1 MTNLRKRLS
10 RLYSEDVVE
19 SLATRIEARVN
30 QTKQRKLVRK
40 DKWDEKDIV
49 LITYGDQ
56 FKEESKK
63 TVPTFK
69 KMYDRYLKSTFE
81 VVHFLPFYPYSSD
94 DGFSVI
100 DYKAVNPE
108 LGDWEDIK
116 EMEQSTR
123 LMFDFVCNHM
133 SAKSEWFKRYLAGD
147 KEFQNFFVEMDPD
160 TDLSSVTRPRATP
173 VLTPFQF
180 ASGKEGYIWTTFS
193 EDQIDL
199 NFACPEVLYKMI
211 DVLMFY
217 LEEGAEYVRLDAV
230 GFMWKVPGTS
240 SIHLDET
247 HEIVKLFRDLVDM
260 AAPGT
265 IIITETNVPHV
276 DNISYFGNGEK
287 EAHMVYQFSLPPL
300 VLHAIH
306 HGNAEFLSNWAKG
319 LELPEGKRT
328 FFNFL
333 ASHDGIGLNPV
344 RGIIPEADILALVDD
359 LEKEGA
365 LVSYKQNPDGT
376 KSPYE
381 INVTYMDALSKQAD
395 TDDLRLSRFLVAHAV
410 LMSIPG
416 VPAVYVQSILGSR
429 NDYLGVETTGHNR
442 SINRKK
448 YDLAEITAELEQA
461 DSLRKETY
469 DALTKLISTRKAESL
484 FHPEIAMEVLEST
497 AELFV
502 VKRSSGAESIILIH
516 NLSEKEVH
524 YSLDSGVYTNL
535 YTGSAVTGSDS
546 IKLRGYEFCWL
557 KTKNYREE
565 QK

>member
-19 SLATRIEARVN
+19 SLAARIEARVQ
-30 QTKQRKLVRK
+30 QTQQRKLTRK

-56 FKEESKK
+56 FKEDSQK
-63 TVPTFK
+63 TLTTFK
-69 KMYDRYLKSTFE
+69 KMYDSYLKSTFE

-108 LGDWEDIK
+108 LGDWADIK
-116 EMEQSTR
+116 EMEQSAR

-133 SAKSEWFKRYLAGD
+133 SAKSDWFKRYLAGD
-147 KEFQNFFVEMDPD
+147 EEFRNFFVEMDPK

-180 ASGKEGYIWTTFS
+180 DSGKVGHIWTTFS

-199 NFACPEVLYKMI
+199 NFANPEVLYKMI

-240 SIHLDET
+240 SIHLEET
-247 HEIVKLFRDLVDM
+247 HEIVKLFRDLVDI

-287 EAHMVYQFSLPPL
+287 EAHMVYQFPLPPL

-306 HGNAEFLSNWAKG
+306 HGNAEFLRSWAEN

-344 RGIIPEADILALVDD
+344 RGIIPEAEILALVDD

-365 LVSYKQNPDGT
+365 LVSYKQNPDGS

-395 TDDLRLSRFLVAHAV
+395 TDDLRLARFLVAHAV

-429 NDYLGVETTGHNR
+429 NDYLGVEATSHNR

-448 YDLAEITAELEQA
+448 YDLAEITAELEQTG
-461 DSLRKETY
+461 SLRKETY

-484 FHPEIAMEVLEST
+484 FHPEIPMEVLEST

-502 VKRSSGAESIILIH
+502 VKRASDAESIILIH
-516 NLSEKEVH
+516 NLSEKEVS

-535 YTGSAVTGSDS
+535 YTGSTATGSDS
-546 IKLRGYEFCWL
+546 IKLSGYEFCWL

>member
-10 RLYSEDVVE
+10 RLYAEDVVD
-19 SLATRIEARVN
+19 SLAARIEARVQ
-30 QTKQRKLVRK
+30 QTQQRKLTRK
-40 DKWDEKDIV
+40 DQWDEKDIV

-56 FKEESKK
+56 FKEESQK
-63 TVPTFK
+63 TLTTFK
-69 KMYDRYLKSTFE
+69 KMYDNYLKSTFE

-116 EMEQSTR
+116 EMEQSAR

-133 SAKSEWFKRYLAGD
+133 SAKSDWFKRYLAGD
-147 KEFQNFFVEMDPD
+147 EEFRNFFVEMDPK

-180 ASGKEGYIWTTFS
+180 DSGKVGHIWTTFS

-240 SIHLDET
+240 SIHLEET
-247 HEIVKLFRDLVDM
+247 HEIVKLFRDLVDI

-287 EAHMVYQFSLPPL
+287 EAHMVYQFPLPPL

-306 HGNAEFLSNWAKG
+306 HGNAEALRNWAKN

-344 RGIIPEADILALVDD
+344 RGIIPEAEILALVND
-359 LEKEGA
+359 LEEEGA
-365 LVSYKQNPDGT
+365 LVSYKQNPDGS

-429 NDYLGVETTGHNR
+429 NDYSGVEITGHNR

-461 DSLRKETY
+461 GSLRKATY

-484 FHPEIAMEVLEST
+484 FHPEIPMEVLEST

-502 VKRSSGAESIILIH
+502 VKRSSDVESTILIH
-516 NLSEKEVH
+516 NLSEKEVS

-535 YTGSAVTGSDS
+535 YSGSTVTGSDS

>member
-63 TVPTFK
+63 TLPTFK
-69 KMYDRYLKSTFE
+69 KMYDCYLKSTFE

-116 EMEQSTR
+116 EMEQSAR

-133 SAKSEWFKRYLAGD
+133 SAKSDWFKRYLAGD
-147 KEFQNFFVEMDPD
+147 EEFRNFFVEMDPK

-180 ASGKEGYIWTTFS
+180 DSGKVGHIWTTFS

-199 NFACPEVLYKMI
+199 NFASPEVLYKMI

-240 SIHLDET
+240 SIHLEET

-287 EAHMVYQFSLPPL
+287 EAHMVYQFPLPPL

-306 HGNAEFLSNWAKG
+306 HGNAEFLSNWAKN

-344 RGIIPEADILALVDD
+344 RGIIPEAEILALVDD

-429 NDYLGVETTGHNR
+429 NDYSGVETTGHNR

-448 YDLAEITAELEQA
+448 YDLAEITAELNQA

-484 FHPEIAMEVLEST
+484 FHPEIPMEVLEST

>member
-10 RLYSEDVVE
+10 RLYAEDVVD
-19 SLATRIEARVN
+19 SLAARIEARVQ
-30 QTKQRKLVRK
+30 QTQQRKLTRK
-40 DKWDEKDIV
+40 DQWDEKDIV

-56 FKEESKK
+56 FKEESQK
-63 TVPTFK
+63 TLRTFK
-69 KMYDRYLKSTFE
+69 KMYDNYLKSTFE

-116 EMEQSTR
+116 EMEQSAR

-133 SAKSEWFKRYLAGD
+133 SAKSDWFKRYLAGD
-147 KEFQNFFVEMDPD
+147 EEFRNFFVEMDPK

-180 ASGKEGYIWTTFS
+180 DSGKVGHIWTTFS

-240 SIHLDET
+240 SIHLEET
-247 HEIVKLFRDLVDM
+247 HEIVKLFRDLVDI
-260 AAPGT
+260 ATPGT

-287 EAHMVYQFSLPPL
+287 EAHMVYQFPLPPL

-306 HGNAEFLSNWAKG
+306 HGNAEALRNWAKN

-344 RGIIPEADILALVDD
+344 RGIIPEAEILALVND
-359 LEKEGA
+359 LEEEGA
-365 LVSYKQNPDGT
+365 LVSYKQNPDGS

-429 NDYLGVETTGHNR
+429 NDYSGVEITGHNR

-448 YDLAEITAELEQA
+448 YDLAEITAELEQRG
-461 DSLRKETY
+461 SLRKATY

-484 FHPEIAMEVLEST
+484 FHPEIPMEVLEST

-502 VKRSSGAESIILIH
+502 VKRSSDVESTILIH
-516 NLSEKEVH
+516 NLSEKEVS

-535 YTGSAVTGSDS
+535 YSGSTVTGSDS

>member
-10 RLYSEDVVE
+10 RLYAEDVVD
-19 SLATRIEARVN
+19 SLAARIEARVQ
-30 QTKQRKLVRK
+30 QTQQRKLTRK
-40 DKWDEKDIV
+40 DQWDEKDIV

-56 FKEESKK
+56 FKEESQK
-63 TVPTFK
+63 TLTTFK
-69 KMYDRYLKSTFE
+69 KMYDNYLKSTFE

-116 EMEQSTR
+116 EMEQSAR

-133 SAKSEWFKRYLAGD
+133 SAKSDWFKRYLAGD
-147 KEFQNFFVEMDPD
+147 EEFRNFFVEMDPK

-180 ASGKEGYIWTTFS
+180 DSGKVGHIWTTFS

-240 SIHLDET
+240 SIHLEET
-247 HEIVKLFRDLVDM
+247 HEIVKLFRDLVDI

-287 EAHMVYQFSLPPL
+287 EAHMVYQFPLPPL

-306 HGNAEFLSNWAKG
+306 HGNAEALRNWAKN

-344 RGIIPEADILALVDD
+344 RGIIPEAEILALVND
-359 LEKEGA
+359 LEEEGA
-365 LVSYKQNPDGT
+365 LVSYKQNPDGS

-429 NDYLGVETTGHNR
+429 NDYSGVETTGHNR

-461 DSLRKETY
+461 GSLRKATY

-484 FHPEIAMEVLEST
+484 FHPEIPMEVLEST

-502 VKRSSGAESIILIH
+502 VKRSSDVESTILIH
-516 NLSEKEVH
+516 NLSEKEVS

-535 YTGSAVTGSDS
+535 YSGSTVTGSDS

>member
-10 RLYSEDVVE
+10 RLYAEDVVD
-19 SLATRIEARVN
+19 SLAARIEARVQ
-30 QTKQRKLVRK
+30 QTQQRKLTRK
-40 DKWDEKDIV
+40 DQWDEKDIV

-56 FKEESKK
+56 FKEESQK
-63 TVPTFK
+63 TLTTFK
-69 KMYDRYLKSTFE
+69 KMYDNYLKSTFE

-116 EMEQSTR
+116 EMEQSAR

-133 SAKSEWFKRYLAGD
+133 SAKSDWFKRYLAGD
-147 KEFQNFFVEMDPD
+147 EEFRNFFVEIDPK

-180 ASGKEGYIWTTFS
+180 DSGKVGHIWTTFS

-240 SIHLDET
+240 SIHLEET
-247 HEIVKLFRDLVDM
+247 HEIVKLFRDLVDI

-287 EAHMVYQFSLPPL
+287 EAHMVYQFPLPPL

-306 HGNAEFLSNWAKG
+306 HGNAEALRNWAKN

-344 RGIIPEADILALVDD
+344 RGIIPEAEILDLVND
-359 LEKEGA
+359 LEEEGA
-365 LVSYKQNPDGT
+365 LVSYKQNPDGS

-395 TDDLRLSRFLVAHAV
+395 TDDLRMSRFLVAHAV

-429 NDYLGVETTGHNR
+429 NDYSGVETTGHNR

-448 YDLAEITAELEQA
+448 YDLAEITAELEQRG
-461 DSLRKETY
+461 SLRKATY

-484 FHPEIAMEVLEST
+484 FHPEIPMEVLEST

-502 VKRSSGAESIILIH
+502 VKRSSDAESIILIH
-516 NLSEKEVH
+516 NLSEKEVS

-535 YTGSAVTGSDS
+535 YSGSTATGSDS

>member
-63 TVPTFK
+63 TLPTFK

-116 EMEQSTR
+116 EMEQSAR

-287 EAHMVYQFSLPPL
+287 EAHMVYQFPLPPL

-306 HGNAEFLSNWAKG
+306 HGNAEFLSNWAKN

-344 RGIIPEADILALVDD
+344 RGIIPEAEILALVDD

-429 NDYLGVETTGHNR
+429 NDYSGVETTGHNR

-448 YDLAEITAELEQA
+448 YDLAEITAELNQA

-484 FHPEIAMEVLEST
+484 FHPEIPMEVLEST

>member
-1 MTNLRKRLS
+1 MNLRKRLS
-10 RLYSEDVVE
+10 RLYAEEVVE
-19 SLATRIEARVN
+19 SLAVRIEARVQ
-30 QTKQRKLVRK
+30 QTKQRKLARK

-56 FKEESKK
+56 FKEESQK
-63 TVPTFK
+63 TLTTFK
-69 KMYDRYLKSTFE
+69 KMYDSYLKSTFE

-108 LGDWEDIK
+108 LGDWEDIQ
-116 EMEQSTR
+116 EMEKSAR

-147 KEFQNFFVEMDPD
+147 EEFRNFFVEMNPD
-160 TDLSSVTRPRATP
+160 MDLSAVTRPRATP

-180 ASGKEGYIWTTFS
+180 DSGKVGHIWTTFS

-199 NFACPEVLYKMI
+199 NFASPEVLYKMI

-240 SIHLDET
+240 SIHLEET
-247 HEIVKLFRDLVDM
+247 HEIVKLFRDLVDI

-287 EAHMVYQFSLPPL
+287 EAHMVYQFPLPPL

-306 HGNAEFLSNWAKG
+306 HGNAGFLSNWARN

-344 RGIIPEADILALVDD
+344 RGIIPEAEILALVDD

-381 INVTYMDALSKQAD
+381 INVTYMDALSERGD
-395 TDDLRLSRFLVAHAV
+395 TDDLRLARFLVAHAV

-416 VPAVYVQSILGSR
+416 VPAVYIQSILGSR
-429 NDYLGVETTGHNR
+429 NDYLGVEKTGHNR
-442 SINRKK
+442 SINRRK
-448 YDLAEITAELEQA
+448 YHLAEITAELEQA
-461 DSLRKETY
+461 DSLRKGTY

-484 FHPEIAMEVLEST
+484 FHPEIPMEVLEST

-502 VKRSSGAESIILIH
+502 IKRSSGAESIILIH
-516 NLSEKEVH
+516 NLSEKEVS

-535 YTGSAVTGSDS
+535 YTGFTITGSDS
-546 IKLRGYEFCWL
+546 INLSGYEFCWL

>member
-63 TVPTFK
+63 TLPTFK

-116 EMEQSTR
+116 EMEQSAR

-287 EAHMVYQFSLPPL
+287 EAHMVYQFPLPPL

-448 YDLAEITAELEQA
+448 YDLAEITAELNQA

-484 FHPEIAMEVLEST
+484 FHPEIPMEVLEST

-516 NLSEKEVH
+516 NLSEKGVH

>member
-63 TVPTFK
+63 TLPTFK

-116 EMEQSTR
+116 EMEQSAR

-247 HEIVKLFRDLVDM
+247 HEIVKLFRDLVDI

-287 EAHMVYQFSLPPL
+287 EAHMVYQFPLPPL

-306 HGNAEFLSNWAKG
+306 HGNAEFLSNWAKN

-344 RGIIPEADILALVDD
+344 RGIIPEAEILALVND
-359 LEKEGA
+359 LEEEGA
-365 LVSYKQNPDGT
+365 LVSYKQNPDGS

-448 YDLAEITAELEQA
+448 YDLAEITAELNQA

-484 FHPEIAMEVLEST
+484 FHPEIPMEVLEST

-516 NLSEKEVH
+516 NLSEKEVS

>member
-1 MTNLRKRLS
+1 MNLRKRLS
-10 RLYSEDVVE
+10 RLYAEEVVE
-19 SLATRIEARVN
+19 SLAVRIEARVQ
-30 QTKQRKLVRK
+30 QTKQRKLARK

-56 FKEESKK
+56 FKEESQK
-63 TVPTFK
+63 TLTTFK
-69 KMYDRYLKSTFE
+69 KMYDSYLKSTFE

-108 LGDWEDIK
+108 LGDWEDIQ
-116 EMEQSTR
+116 EMEKSAR

-147 KEFQNFFVEMDPD
+147 EEFRNFFVEMNPD
-160 TDLSSVTRPRATP
+160 MDLSAVTRPRATP

-180 ASGKEGYIWTTFS
+180 DSGKVGHIWTTFS

-199 NFACPEVLYKMI
+199 NFASPEVLYKMI

-240 SIHLDET
+240 SIHLEET
-247 HEIVKLFRDLVDM
+247 HEIVKLFRDLVDI

-287 EAHMVYQFSLPPL
+287 EAHMVYQFPLPPL

-306 HGNAEFLSNWAKG
+306 HGNAGFLSNWARN

-344 RGIIPEADILALVDD
+344 RGIIPEAEILALVDD

-381 INVTYMDALSKQAD
+381 INVTYMDALSERGD
-395 TDDLRLSRFLVAHAV
+395 TDDLRLARFLVAHAV

-416 VPAVYVQSILGSR
+416 VPAVYIQSILGSR
-429 NDYLGVETTGHNR
+429 NDYLGVEKTGHNR
-442 SINRKK
+442 SINRRK
-448 YDLAEITAELEQA
+448 YHLAEITAELEQA
-461 DSLRKETY
+461 DSLRKGTY

-484 FHPEIAMEVLEST
+484 FHPEIPMEVLEST

-502 VKRSSGAESIILIH
+502 IKRSSGAESIILIH
-516 NLSEKEVH
+516 NLSEQEVS

-535 YTGSAVTGSDS
+535 YTGFTITGSDS
-546 IKLRGYEFCWL
+546 INLSGYEFCWL

>member
-10 RLYSEDVVE
+10 RLYAEDVVD
-19 SLATRIEARVN
+19 SLAARIEARVQ
-30 QTKQRKLVRK
+30 QTQQRKLTRK
-40 DKWDEKDIV
+40 DQWDEKDIV

-63 TVPTFK
+63 TLKTFK
-69 KMYDRYLKSTFE
+69 KMYDSYLKSTFE

-116 EMEQSTR
+116 KMEQSAR

-133 SAKSEWFKRYLAGD
+133 SAKSDWFKRYLAGD
-147 KEFQNFFVEMDPD
+147 EEFRNFFVEMDPK

-180 ASGKEGYIWTTFS
+180 DSGKVGHIWTTFS

-199 NFACPEVLYKMI
+199 NFASPEVLYKMI

-240 SIHLDET
+240 SIHLEET
-247 HEIVKLFRDLVDM
+247 HEIVKLFRDLVDI

-287 EAHMVYQFSLPPL
+287 EAHMVYQFPLPPL

-306 HGNAEFLSNWAKG
+306 HGNAEFLSNWAKN

-344 RGIIPEADILALVDD
+344 RGIIPEAEILALVND
-359 LEKEGA
+359 LEEEGA
-365 LVSYKQNPDGT
+365 LVSYKQNPDGS

-429 NDYLGVETTGHNR
+429 NDYSGVETTGHNR

-448 YDLAEITAELEQA
+448 YDLAEITAELEQRG
-461 DSLRKETY
+461 SLRKATY

-484 FHPEIAMEVLEST
+484 FHPEIPMEVLEST

-502 VKRSSGAESIILIH
+502 VKRSSDAESIILIH
-516 NLSEKEVH
+516 NLSEKEVS

-535 YTGSAVTGSDS
+535 YKGSTVTGSDS

>member
-63 TVPTFK
+63 TLPTFK

-116 EMEQSTR
+116 EMEQSAR

-287 EAHMVYQFSLPPL
+287 EAHMVYQFPLPPL

-306 HGNAEFLSNWAKG
+306 HGNAEFLSNWAKN

-484 FHPEIAMEVLEST
+484 FHPEIPMEVLEST

-502 VKRSSGAESIILIH
+502 VKRSSDAESIILIH
-516 NLSEKEVH
+516 NLSEKEVS

-535 YTGSAVTGSDS
+535 YKGSTVTGSDS

>member
-63 TVPTFK
+63 TLPTFK

-108 LGDWEDIK
+108 LGDWKDIK
-116 EMEQSTR
+116 EMEKSTR

-287 EAHMVYQFSLPPL
+287 EAHMVYQFPLPPL

-306 HGNAEFLSNWAKG
+306 HGNAEFLSNWAKN

-359 LEKEGA
+359 LEREGA

-484 FHPEIAMEVLEST
+484 FHPEIPMEVLEST

>member
-1 MTNLRKRLS
+1 MNLRKRLS
-10 RLYSEDVVE
+10 RLYAEEVVE
-19 SLATRIEARVN
+19 SLAARIEARVQ
-30 QTKQRKLVRK
+30 QTKQRKLARK
-40 DKWDEKDIV
+40 DMWDEKDIV

-56 FKEESKK
+56 FKEESQK
-63 TVPTFK
+63 TLTTFK
-69 KMYDRYLKSTFE
+69 KMYDSYLKSTFE

-108 LGDWEDIK
+108 LGDWEDIQ
-116 EMEQSTR
+116 EMEKSAR

-147 KEFQNFFVEMDPD
+147 EEFRNFFVEMNPD
-160 TDLSSVTRPRATP
+160 TDLSAVTRPRATP

-180 ASGKEGYIWTTFS
+180 DSGKVGHIWTTFS

-199 NFACPEVLYKMI
+199 NFASPEVLYKMI

-240 SIHLDET
+240 SIHLEET
-247 HEIVKLFRDLVDM
+247 HEIVKLFRDLVDI

-287 EAHMVYQFSLPPL
+287 EAHMVYQFPLPPL

-306 HGNAEFLSNWAKG
+306 HGNAGFLSNWARN

-344 RGIIPEADILALVDD
+344 RGIIPEAEILALVDD

-381 INVTYMDALSKQAD
+381 INVTYMDALSKRGD
-395 TDDLRLSRFLVAHAV
+395 TDDLRLARFLVAHAV

-416 VPAVYVQSILGSR
+416 VPAVYIQSVLGSR
-429 NDYLGVETTGHNR
+429 NDYLGVEKTGHNR

-448 YDLAEITAELEQA
+448 YHLAEITAELEQA
-461 DSLRKETY
+461 DSLRKGTY

-484 FHPEIAMEVLEST
+484 FHPEIPMEVLEST

-502 VKRSSGAESIILIH
+502 IKRSSGAESIILIH
-516 NLSEKEVH
+516 NLSEQEVS

-535 YTGSAVTGSDS
+535 YTGSTITGSDS
-546 IKLRGYEFCWL
+546 INLSGYEFCWL

>member
-63 TVPTFK
+63 TLPTFK

-116 EMEQSTR
+116 EMEKSAR

-287 EAHMVYQFSLPPL
+287 EAHMVYQFPLPPL

-306 HGNAEFLSNWAKG
+306 HGNAEFLSNWAKN

-395 TDDLRLSRFLVAHAV
+395 TDDLRLARFLVAHAV

-429 NDYLGVETTGHNR
+429 NDYSGVETTGHNR

-516 NLSEKEVH
+516 NLSEKEVS

>member
-10 RLYSEDVVE
+10 RLYAEDVVD
-19 SLATRIEARVN
+19 SLAARIEARVQ
-30 QTKQRKLVRK
+30 QTQQRKLTRK
-40 DKWDEKDIV
+40 DQWDEKDIV

-56 FKEESKK
+56 FKEESQK
-63 TVPTFK
+63 TLTTFK
-69 KMYDRYLKSTFE
+69 KMYDSYLKSAFE
-81 VVHFLPFYPYSSD
+81 IVHFLPFYPYSSD

-108 LGDWEDIK
+108 LGDWKDIK
-116 EMEQSTR
+116 EMEKSAR

-133 SAKSEWFKRYLAGD
+133 SAKSDWFKRYLAGD
-147 KEFQNFFVEMDPD
+147 EEFRNFFVEMDPN

-173 VLTPFQF
+173 VLTTFQF
-180 ASGKEGYIWTTFS
+180 DSGKVGHIWTTFS

-240 SIHLDET
+240 SIHLEET
-247 HEIVKLFRDLVDM
+247 HEIVKLFRDLVDI

-287 EAHMVYQFSLPPL
+287 EAHMVYQFPLPPL

-306 HGNAEFLSNWAKG
+306 HGNAKFLRNWAKN

-344 RGIIPEADILALVDD
+344 RGIIPEAEILALVND
-359 LEKEGA
+359 LEEEGA
-365 LVSYKQNPDGT
+365 LVSYKQNPDGS

-395 TDDLRLSRFLVAHAV
+395 TDDLRLARFLVAHAV

-429 NDYLGVETTGHNR
+429 NDYLGVEATSHNR

-448 YDLAEITAELEQA
+448 YDLAEITAELEQRG
-461 DSLRKETY
+461 SLRKATY

-484 FHPEIAMEVLEST
+484 FHPEIPMEVLEST

-502 VKRSSGAESIILIH
+502 VKRSSDAESIILIH
-516 NLSEKEVH
+516 NLSEKEVS

-535 YTGSAVTGSDS
+535 YKGSTVTGSDS
-546 IKLRGYEFCWL
+546 IKLSSYEFCWL

>member
-10 RLYSEDVVE
+10 RLYAEDVVD
-19 SLATRIEARVN
+19 SLAARIEARVQ
-30 QTKQRKLVRK
+30 QTQQRKLTRK
-40 DKWDEKDIV
+40 DQWDEKDIV

-63 TVPTFK
+63 TLTTFK
-69 KMYDRYLKSTFE
+69 KMYDNYLKSTFE

-116 EMEQSTR
+116 EMEQSAR

-133 SAKSEWFKRYLAGD
+133 SAKSDWFKRYLAGD
-147 KEFQNFFVEMDPD
+147 EEFRNFFVEMDPK

-180 ASGKEGYIWTTFS
+180 DSGKVGHIWTTFS

-240 SIHLDET
+240 SIHLEET
-247 HEIVKLFRDLVDM
+247 HEIVKLFRDLVDI

-287 EAHMVYQFSLPPL
+287 EAHMVYQFPLPPL

-306 HGNAEFLSNWAKG
+306 HGNAEALRNWAKN

-344 RGIIPEADILALVDD
+344 RGIIPEAEILDLVND
-359 LEKEGA
+359 LEEEGA
-365 LVSYKQNPDGT
+365 LVSYKQNPDGS

-429 NDYLGVETTGHNR
+429 NDYSGVEITGHNR

-448 YDLAEITAELEQA
+448 YALAEITAELEQA
-461 DSLRKETY
+461 GSLRKATY

-484 FHPEIAMEVLEST
+484 FHPEIPMEVLEST

-502 VKRSSGAESIILIH
+502 VKRSSDVESTILIH
-516 NLSEKEVH
+516 NLSEKEVS

-535 YTGSAVTGSDS
+535 YSGSTVTGSDS

>member
-63 TVPTFK
+63 TLPTFK

-116 EMEQSTR
+116 EMEQSAR

-247 HEIVKLFRDLVDM
+247 HEIVKLFRDLVDI

-287 EAHMVYQFSLPPL
+287 EAHMVYQFPLPPL

-306 HGNAEFLSNWAKG
+306 HGNAEFLSNWAKN

-344 RGIIPEADILALVDD
+344 RGIIPEAEILALVDD

-429 NDYLGVETTGHNR
+429 NDYSGVEATGHNR

-448 YDLAEITAELEQA
+448 YDLAEITAELNQV

>member
-63 TVPTFK
+63 TLPTFK

-116 EMEQSTR
+116 EMEKSAR

-199 NFACPEVLYKMI
+199 NFASPEVLYKMI

-247 HEIVKLFRDLVDM
+247 HEIVKLFRDLVDI

-287 EAHMVYQFSLPPL
+287 EAHMVYQFPLPPL

-306 HGNAEFLSNWAKG
+306 HGNAEFLSNWAKN

-344 RGIIPEADILALVDD
+344 RGIIPEAEILALVDD

-516 NLSEKEVH
+516 NLSEKEVS

>member
-10 RLYSEDVVE
+10 RLYAEDVVD
-19 SLATRIEARVN
+19 SLAARIEARVQ
-30 QTKQRKLVRK
+30 QTQQRKLTRK
-40 DKWDEKDIV
+40 DQWDEKDIV

-56 FKEESKK
+56 FKEVSQK
-63 TVPTFK
+63 TLTTFK
-69 KMYDRYLKSTFE
+69 KMYDNYLKSTFE

-116 EMEQSTR
+116 EMEQSAR

-133 SAKSEWFKRYLAGD
+133 SAKSDWFKRYLAGD
-147 KEFQNFFVEMDPD
+147 EEFRNFFVEMDPK

-180 ASGKEGYIWTTFS
+180 DSGKVGHIWTTFS

-240 SIHLDET
+240 SIHLEET
-247 HEIVKLFRDLVDM
+247 HEIVKLFRDLVDI

-287 EAHMVYQFSLPPL
+287 EAHMVYQFPLPPL

-306 HGNAEFLSNWAKG
+306 HGNAEALRNWAKN

-344 RGIIPEADILALVDD
+344 RGIIPEAEILALVND
-359 LEKEGA
+359 LEEEGA
-365 LVSYKQNPDGT
+365 LVSYKQNPDGS

-429 NDYLGVETTGHNR
+429 NDYSGVETTGHNR

-448 YDLAEITAELEQA
+448 YDLAEITAELEQRG
-461 DSLRKETY
+461 SLRKATY

-484 FHPEIAMEVLEST
+484 FHPEIPMEVLEST

-502 VKRSSGAESIILIH
+502 VKRSSDAESIILIH
-516 NLSEKEVH
+516 NLSEKEVS

-535 YTGSAVTGSDS
+535 YSGSTVTGSDS

>member
-63 TVPTFK
+63 TLPTFK

-116 EMEQSTR
+116 EMEKSAR

-133 SAKSEWFKRYLAGD
+133 SAKSDWFKRYLAGD
-147 KEFQNFFVEMDPD
+147 EEFRNFFVEMDPD

-180 ASGKEGYIWTTFS
+180 DSGKVGHIWTTFS

-199 NFACPEVLYKMI
+199 NFASPEVLYKMI

-247 HEIVKLFRDLVDM
+247 HEIVKLFRDLVDI

-287 EAHMVYQFSLPPL
+287 EAHMVYQFPLPPL

-344 RGIIPEADILALVDD
+344 RGIIPEAEILALVND
-359 LEKEGA
+359 LEEEGA
-365 LVSYKQNPDGT
+365 LVSYKQNTDGS

-516 NLSEKEVH
+516 NLSEKEVS

-535 YTGSAVTGSDS
+535 YTGSAVIGSDS

>member
-10 RLYSEDVVE
+10 RLYAEDVVD
-19 SLATRIEARVN
+19 SLAARIEAWVQ
-30 QTKQRKLVRK
+30 QTQQRKLTRK
-40 DKWDEKDIV
+40 DQWDEKDIV

-56 FKEESKK
+56 FKEESQK
-63 TVPTFK
+63 TLTTFK
-69 KMYDRYLKSTFE
+69 KMYDNYLKSTFE

-116 EMEQSTR
+116 EMEKSAR

-133 SAKSEWFKRYLAGD
+133 SAKSDWFKRYLAGD
-147 KEFQNFFVEMDPD
+147 EEFRNFFVEMDPK

-180 ASGKEGYIWTTFS
+180 DSGKVGHIWTTFS

-199 NFACPEVLYKMI
+199 NFASPEVLYKMI

-240 SIHLDET
+240 SIHLEET
-247 HEIVKLFRDLVDM
+247 HEIVKLFRDLVDI

-287 EAHMVYQFSLPPL
+287 EAHMVYQFPLPPL

-306 HGNAEFLSNWAKG
+306 HGNAEALRNWAKN

-344 RGIIPEADILALVDD
+344 RGIIPEAEILALVND
-359 LEKEGA
+359 LEEEGA
-365 LVSYKQNPDGT
+365 LVSYKQNPDGS

-429 NDYLGVETTGHNR
+429 NDYSGVEITGHNR

-461 DSLRKETY
+461 GSLRKATY

-484 FHPEIAMEVLEST
+484 FHPEIPMEVLEST

-502 VKRSSGAESIILIH
+502 VKRSSDVESTILIH
-516 NLSEKEVH
+516 NLSEKEVS

-535 YTGSAVTGSDS
+535 YSGSTVTGSDS

>member
-63 TVPTFK
+63 TLPTFK

-116 EMEQSTR
+116 EMEKSAR

-247 HEIVKLFRDLVDM
+247 HEIVKLFRDLVDI

-287 EAHMVYQFSLPPL
+287 EAHMVYQFPLPPL

-516 NLSEKEVH
+516 NLSEKEVS

>member
-63 TVPTFK
+63 TLPTFK

-116 EMEQSTR
+116 EMEKSAR

-199 NFACPEVLYKMI
+199 NFASLEVLYKMI

-287 EAHMVYQFSLPPL
+287 EAHMVYQFPLPPL

-306 HGNAEFLSNWAKG
+306 HGNAEFLSNWAKN

-448 YDLAEITAELEQA
+448 YDLVEITAELEQA

-469 DALTKLISTRKAESL
+469 EALTKLISTRKAESL

>member
-63 TVPTFK
+63 TLPTFK

-116 EMEQSTR
+116 EMEQSAR

-287 EAHMVYQFSLPPL
+287 EAHMVYQFPLPPL

-306 HGNAEFLSNWAKG
+306 HGNAEFLSNWAKN

-344 RGIIPEADILALVDD
+344 RGIIPEAEILALVDD

-429 NDYLGVETTGHNR
+429 NDYSGVETTGHNR

-448 YDLAEITAELEQA
+448 YDLAEITAELNQA

-484 FHPEIAMEVLEST
+484 FHPEIPMEVLESM

-502 VKRSSGAESIILIH
+502 VKRSSDAESIILIH
-516 NLSEKEVH
+516 NLSEKEVS

-535 YTGSAVTGSDS
+535 YKGSTVTGSDS

>member
-63 TVPTFK
+63 TLPTFK

-116 EMEQSTR
+116 EMEKSAR

-287 EAHMVYQFSLPPL
+287 EAHMVYQFPLPPL

-395 TDDLRLSRFLVAHAV
+395 TDDLRLARFLVAHAV

-429 NDYLGVETTGHNR
+429 NDYSGVETTGHNR

-448 YDLAEITAELEQA
+448 YDLAEITAELNQA

>member
-10 RLYSEDVVE
+10 RLYAEDVVD
-19 SLATRIEARVN
+19 SLAARIEARVQ
-30 QTKQRKLVRK
+30 QTQQRKLTRK
-40 DKWDEKDIV
+40 DQWDEKDIV

-56 FKEESKK
+56 FKEESQK
-63 TVPTFK
+63 TLTTFK
-69 KMYDRYLKSTFE
+69 KMYDNYLKSTFE

-116 EMEQSTR
+116 EMEQSAR

-133 SAKSEWFKRYLAGD
+133 SAKSDWFKRYLAGD
-147 KEFQNFFVEMDPD
+147 EEFRNFFVEMDPK

-180 ASGKEGYIWTTFS
+180 DSGKVGHIWTTFS

-240 SIHLDET
+240 SIHLEET
-247 HEIVKLFRDLVDM
+247 HEIVKLFRDLVDI

-276 DNISYFGNGEK
+276 DNISYFGNSEK
-287 EAHMVYQFSLPPL
+287 EAHMVYQFPLPPL

-306 HGNAEFLSNWAKG
+306 HGNAEALRNWAKN

-344 RGIIPEADILALVDD
+344 RGIIPEAEILALVND
-359 LEKEGA
+359 LEEEGA
-365 LVSYKQNPDGT
+365 LVSYKQNPDGS

-395 TDDLRLSRFLVAHAV
+395 TDDLRMSRFLVAHAV

-429 NDYLGVETTGHNR
+429 NDYSGVETTGHNR

-461 DSLRKETY
+461 GSLRKATY

-484 FHPEIAMEVLEST
+484 FHPEIPMEVLEST

-502 VKRSSGAESIILIH
+502 VKRSSDVESTILIH
-516 NLSEKEVH
+516 NLSEKEVS

-535 YTGSAVTGSDS
+535 YSGPTVTGSDS

>member
-63 TVPTFK
+63 NLPTFK

-116 EMEQSTR
+116 EMEKSAR

-199 NFACPEVLYKMI
+199 NFASPEVLYKMI

-247 HEIVKLFRDLVDM
+247 HEIVKLFRDLVDI

-287 EAHMVYQFSLPPL
+287 EAHMVYQFPLPPL
-300 VLHAIH
+300 VLYAIH
-306 HGNAEFLSNWAKG
+306 HGNAEFLSNWAKN

-344 RGIIPEADILALVDD
+344 RGIIPEAEILALVDD

-469 DALTKLISTRKAESL
+469 EALTKLISTRKAESL

>member
-63 TVPTFK
+63 TLPTFK

-100 DYKAVNPE
+100 DYKVVNPE

-116 EMEQSTR
+116 EMEKSAR

-133 SAKSEWFKRYLAGD
+133 SAKSDWFKRYLAGD
-147 KEFQNFFVEMDPD
+147 EEFRNFFVEMDPK

-180 ASGKEGYIWTTFS
+180 DSGKVGHIWTTFS

-199 NFACPEVLYKMI
+199 NFASPEVLYKMI

-240 SIHLDET
+240 SIHLEET

-287 EAHMVYQFSLPPL
+287 EAHMVYQFPLPPL

-306 HGNAEFLSNWAKG
+306 HGNAEFLSNWAKN

-344 RGIIPEADILALVDD
+344 RGIIPEAEILALVDD

-429 NDYLGVETTGHNR
+429 NDYSGVETTGHNR

-448 YDLAEITAELEQA
+448 YDLAEITAELNQA

-484 FHPEIAMEVLEST
+484 FHPEIPMEVLEST

-502 VKRSSGAESIILIH
+502 VKRSSDAESIILIH

>member
-63 TVPTFK
+63 TLPTFK

-116 EMEQSTR
+116 EMEKSAR

-287 EAHMVYQFSLPPL
+287 EAHMVYQFPLPPL

-344 RGIIPEADILALVDD
+344 RGIIPEAEILALVDD

-516 NLSEKEVH
+516 NLSEKEVS

>member
-1 MTNLRKRLS
+1 MNLRKRLS
-10 RLYSEDVVE
+10 RLYAEEVVE
-19 SLATRIEARVN
+19 SLAVRIEARVQ
-30 QTKQRKLVRK
+30 QTKQRKLARK
-40 DKWDEKDIV
+40 DMWDEKDIV

-56 FKEESKK
+56 FKEESQK
-63 TVPTFK
+63 TLTTFK
-69 KMYDRYLKSTFE
+69 KMYDSYLKSTFE

-108 LGDWEDIK
+108 LGDWEDIQ
-116 EMEQSTR
+116 EMEKSAR

-147 KEFQNFFVEMDPD
+147 EEFRNFFVEMNPE
-160 TDLSSVTRPRATP
+160 TDLSAVTRPRATP

-180 ASGKEGYIWTTFS
+180 DSGKVGHIWTTFS

-199 NFACPEVLYKMI
+199 NFASPEVLYKMI

-240 SIHLDET
+240 SIHLEET
-247 HEIVKLFRDLVDM
+247 HEIVKLFRDLVDI

-287 EAHMVYQFSLPPL
+287 EAHMVYQFPLPPL

-306 HGNAEFLSNWAKG
+306 HGNAGFLSNWARN

-344 RGIIPEADILALVDD
+344 RGIIPEAEILALVDD

-381 INVTYMDALSKQAD
+381 INVTYMDALSERGD
-395 TDDLRLSRFLVAHAV
+395 TDDLRLARFLVAHAV

-416 VPAVYVQSILGSR
+416 VPAVYIQSILGSR
-429 NDYLGVETTGHNR
+429 NDYLGVEKTGHNR

-448 YDLAEITAELEQA
+448 YHLAEITAELEQA
-461 DSLRKETY
+461 DSLRKGTY

-484 FHPEIAMEVLEST
+484 FHPEIPMEVLEST

-502 VKRSSGAESIILIH
+502 IKRSSGAESIILIH
-516 NLSEKEVH
+516 NLSEQEVS

-535 YTGSAVTGSDS
+535 YTGSTITGSDS
-546 IKLRGYEFCWL
+546 INLSGYEFCWL

>member
-63 TVPTFK
+63 TLPTFK

-116 EMEQSTR
+116 EMEKSAR

-287 EAHMVYQFSLPPL
+287 EAHMVYQFPLPPL

-306 HGNAEFLSNWAKG
+306 HGNAEFLSNWAKN

-429 NDYLGVETTGHNR
+429 NDYLGVEATGHNR

-469 DALTKLISTRKAESL
+469 EALTKLISTRKAESL

>member
-63 TVPTFK
+63 TLPTFK

-116 EMEQSTR
+116 EMEQSAR

-287 EAHMVYQFSLPPL
+287 EAHMVYQFPLPPL

-306 HGNAEFLSNWAKG
+306 HGNAEFLSNWAKN

-344 RGIIPEADILALVDD
+344 RGIIPEAEILALVDD

-429 NDYLGVETTGHNR
+429 NDYSGVEATGHNR

-535 YTGSAVTGSDS
+535 YTCSAVTGSDS

>member
-63 TVPTFK
+63 TLPTFK

-116 EMEQSTR
+116 EMEQSAR

-247 HEIVKLFRDLVDM
+247 HEIVKLFRDLVDI

-287 EAHMVYQFSLPPL
+287 EAHMVYQFPLPPL

-306 HGNAEFLSNWAKG
+306 HGNAEFLSNWAKN

-429 NDYLGVETTGHNR
+429 NDYSGVETTGHNR

-557 KTKNYREE
+557 KTKIYREE

>member
-1 MTNLRKRLS
+1 MNLRKRLS
-10 RLYSEDVVE
+10 RLYAEEVVE
-19 SLATRIEARVN
+19 SLVARIEARVQ
-30 QTKQRKLVRK
+30 QTKQRKLARK
-40 DKWDEKDIV
+40 DMWDEKDIV

-56 FKEESKK
+56 FKEESQK
-63 TVPTFK
+63 TLTTFK
-69 KMYDRYLKSTFE
+69 KMYDSYLKSTFE

-108 LGDWEDIK
+108 FGDWEDIQ
-116 EMEQSTR
+116 EMEKSAR

-147 KEFQNFFVEMDPD
+147 EEFRNFFVEMNPG
-160 TDLSSVTRPRATP
+160 TDLSAVTRPRATP
-173 VLTPFQF
+173 ILTPFQF
-180 ASGKEGYIWTTFS
+180 DSGKVGHIWTTFS

-199 NFACPEVLYKMI
+199 NFASPEVLYKMI

-240 SIHLDET
+240 SIHLEET
-247 HEIVKLFRDLVDM
+247 HEIVKLFRDLVDI

-287 EAHMVYQFSLPPL
+287 EAHMVYQFPLPPL

-306 HGNAEFLSNWAKG
+306 HGNAGFLSNWARN

-344 RGIIPEADILALVDD
+344 RGIIPEAEILALVDD

-381 INVTYMDALSKQAD
+381 INVTYMDALSKRGD
-395 TDDLRLSRFLVAHAV
+395 TDDLRLARFLGAHAV

-416 VPAVYVQSILGSR
+416 VPAVYIQSILGSR
-429 NDYLGVETTGHNR
+429 NDYLGVEKTGHNR

-448 YDLAEITAELEQA
+448 YHLAEITAELEQA
-461 DSLRKETY
+461 DSLRKGTY

-484 FHPEIAMEVLEST
+484 FHPEIPMEVLEST

-502 VKRSSGAESIILIH
+502 IKRSSGAESIILIH
-516 NLSEKEVH
+516 NLSEQEVS

-535 YTGSAVTGSDS
+535 YTGSTITGSDS
-546 IKLRGYEFCWL
+546 INLSGYEFCWL

>member
-10 RLYSEDVVE
+10 RLYAEDVVD
-19 SLATRIEARVN
+19 SLAARIEARVQ
-30 QTKQRKLVRK
+30 QTQQRKLTRK
-40 DKWDEKDIV
+40 DQWDEKDIV

-63 TVPTFK
+63 TLTTFK
-69 KMYDRYLKSTFE
+69 KMYDNYLKSTFE

-116 EMEQSTR
+116 EMEQSAR

-133 SAKSEWFKRYLAGD
+133 SAKSDWFKRYLAGD
-147 KEFQNFFVEMDPD
+147 EEFRNFFVEMDPK

-180 ASGKEGYIWTTFS
+180 DSGKVGHIWTTFS

-240 SIHLDET
+240 SIHLEET
-247 HEIVKLFRDLVDM
+247 HEIVKLFRDLVDI

-287 EAHMVYQFSLPPL
+287 EAHMVYQFPLPPL

-306 HGNAEFLSNWAKG
+306 HGNAEALRNWAKN

-344 RGIIPEADILALVDD
+344 RGIIPEAEILALVND
-359 LEKEGA
+359 LEEEGA
-365 LVSYKQNPDGT
+365 LVSYKQNPDGS

-395 TDDLRLSRFLVAHAV
+395 TDDLRMSRFLVAHAV

-429 NDYLGVETTGHNR
+429 NDYSGVEITGHNR
-442 SINRKK
+442 TINRKK

-461 DSLRKETY
+461 GSLRKATY

-484 FHPEIAMEVLEST
+484 FHPEIPMEVLEST

-502 VKRSSGAESIILIH
+502 VKRSSDVESTILIH
-516 NLSEKEVH
+516 NLSEKEVS

-535 YTGSAVTGSDS
+535 YSGSTVTGSDS

>member
-63 TVPTFK
+63 TLPTFK

-116 EMEQSTR
+116 EMEQSAR

-287 EAHMVYQFSLPPL
+287 EAHMVYQFPLPPL

-448 YDLAEITAELEQA
+448 YDLAEITAELNQA

-484 FHPEIAMEVLEST
+484 FHPEIPMEVLEST